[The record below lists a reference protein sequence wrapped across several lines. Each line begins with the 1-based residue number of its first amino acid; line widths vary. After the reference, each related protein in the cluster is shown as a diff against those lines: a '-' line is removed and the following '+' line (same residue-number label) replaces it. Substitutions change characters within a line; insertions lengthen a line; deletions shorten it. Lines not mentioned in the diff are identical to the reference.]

1 MSGKTT
7 KRTSDR
13 GRRSQGD
20 LAREY
25 RFDYSKSKPNPY
37 AKRMGRN
44 VTMIVLDS
52 DVAAVFH
59 DSKRVN
65 AALRATIRAKQKRKP
80 RKAG

>member
-1 MSGKTT
+1 MTLGAH
-7 KRTSDR
+7 RTRATESK
-13 GRRSQGD
+13 SV
-20 LAREY
+20 REH
-25 RFDYSKSKPNPY
+25 RFDYKKSKPNHY

-44 VTMIVLDS
+44 VIVVVLDS

-65 AALRATIRAKQKRKP
+65 AALRATIKAKQKRRP